1 MKVFVPHRLEAE
13 HPLAFRVSP
22 ATLVFALFGS
32 LRHRDLATRANTQLW
47 RDKADRLEAASEH
60 QGDRL
65 PRVAPSAPQAGV
77 IKELSLQTS
86 TAGNVE
92 SDDLELETETETE
105 AGTIT
110 FADLGLGEISLRS
123 LERAGFTTP
132 SPIQAG
138 LIPAALEGRD
148 CLGNAPTGTGKT
160 AAFLLPILE
169 KIDERERRPQVLIL
183 APTRELAHQIGTEFG
198 RLSFGR
204 RSFAVAVVGGESI
217 IRQQRMLGQGCQ
229 VVIATPGRLMDLMS
243 RNAIR
248 LDKVKTVILD
258 EADQMLDIGFRP
270 AVEEILR
277 SVPEG
282 RQTLLLSATMPKEVR
297 ELAQIFLK
305 DAVDVRLIKDNEDAT
320 IPAIRQ
326 AYIMVANDRKFD
338 LLIGLIRREEPG
350 RAIVFC
356 RTKRGADRVGMLLRQ
371 EGFKAD
377 TMHGNL
383 SQAQRNRVLHGFRLG
398 RLSILVATDV
408 VGRGIDVRGVTHV
421 INFDLPEDP
430 EHYVHRIGR
439 TGRMGSDGAAFS
451 LVIPDQGKMLDQIER
466 AISRELDSD
475 VVDGIPAPPRPFFR
489 PQRPAP
495 GGRRGPARGG
505 RPFHPPRRGGNGNG
519 NNNGGGQSYG
529 GGGPLKGRRDRSTSG
544 AGR

>member
-1 MKVFVPHRLEAE
+1 M
-13 HPLAFRVSP
+13 
-22 ATLVFALFGS
+22 
-32 LRHRDLATRANTQLW
+32 
-47 RDKADRLEAASEH
+47 
-60 QGDRL
+60 
-65 PRVAPSAPQAGV
+65 
-77 IKELSLQTS
+77 QT
-86 TAGNVE
+86 TTE
-92 SDDLELETETETE
+92 ETMPTENEIEITTE
-105 AGTIT
+105 ADGPT
-110 FADLGLGEISLRS
+110 FAGMGLGEISLRS
-123 LERAGFTTP
+123 LDRAGFKAP

-138 LIPAALEGRD
+138 LIPAALAGRD

-169 KIDERERRPQVLIL
+169 KVDERERRPQALIL
-183 APTRELAHQIGTEFG
+183 APTRELVTQIGREFE
-198 RLSFGR
+198 RLSYGR
-204 RSFAVAVVGGESI
+204 RTYAVAVVGGESI
-217 IRQQRMLGQGCQ
+217 VRQQRMLGQGCQ
-229 VVIATPGRLMDLMS
+229 VVVATPGRLMDLMA
-243 RNAIR
+243 RHAIR
-248 LDKVKTVILD
+248 LDKVKIVVLD

-277 SVPEG
+277 SVPQEG

-297 ELAQIFLK
+297 ELANTYLT
-305 DAVDVRLIKDNEDAT
+305 DPVDVRLIHENEDAT
-320 IPAIRQ
+320 IPAIKQSYLMVQ
-326 AYIMVANDRKFD
+326 ADRKFD
-338 LLIGLIRREEPG
+338 LLIGLIRREEPP

-383 SQAQRNRVLHGFRLG
+383 SQAQRNRVLQGFRLG

-451 LVIPDQGKMLDQIER
+451 LVCPDQAKILDQIER
-466 AISRELDSD
+466 AITRELEADA
-475 VVDGIPAPPRPFFR
+475 VDGIPAPPRPFFR

-505 RPFHPPRRGGNGNG
+505 RPFHPPRR
-519 NNNGGGQSYG
+519 NGGGGGGNHGGGGSSYGGG
-529 GGGPLKGRRDRSTSG
+529 GGGPLKNRRKPQGVSR
-544 AGR
+544 

>member
-1 MKVFVPHRLEAE
+1 MQTTTEEKVPTEN
-13 HPLAFRVSP
+13 
-22 ATLVFALFGS
+22 AT
-32 LRHRDLATRANTQLW
+32 
-47 RDKADRLEAASEH
+47 E
-60 QGDRL
+60 
-65 PRVAPSAPQAGV
+65 
-77 IKELSLQTS
+77 
-86 TAGNVE
+86 
-92 SDDLELETETETE
+92 ETNDTL
-105 AGTIT
+105 T
-110 FADLGLGEISLRS
+110 FAGLGLGEVTLRA
-123 LERAGFTTP
+123 LDRAGFKTP
-132 SPIQAG
+132 SPIQER
-138 LIPAALEGRD
+138 LVPAALAGRD

-169 KIDERERRPQVLIL
+169 KIDERERRPTALIL
-183 APTRELAHQIGTEFG
+183 APTRELVTQIGREFE
-198 RLSFGR
+198 RLSYGR
-204 RSFAVAVVGGESI
+204 RAFAVAVVGGESI
-217 IRQQRMLGQGCQ
+217 VRQQRMLGQGCQ
-229 VVIATPGRLMDLMS
+229 VVVATPGRLMDLMA
-243 RNAIR
+243 RHAIR
-248 LDKVKTVILD
+248 LDKVKIVVLD

-277 SVPEG
+277 AVPQQG

-297 ELAQIFLK
+297 ELANTYLN
-305 DAVDVRLIKDNEDAT
+305 DPEDVRLIHENEDAT

-326 AYIMVANDRKFD
+326 SYLMVAADRKFE
-338 LLIGLIRREEPG
+338 LLIGLIRREEPP

-356 RTKRGADRVGMLLRQ
+356 RTKRGADRVGLLLRQ

-383 SQAQRNRVLHGFRLG
+383 SQAQRNRVLQGFRLG

-451 LVIPDQGKMLDQIER
+451 LVCPDQSKMLDQIER
-466 AISRELDSD
+466 AITRELEADQ
-475 VVDGIPAPPRPFFR
+475 VAGIPAPPRQVFR

-495 GGRRGPARGG
+495 GRRGPARGG
-505 RPFHPPRRGGNGNG
+505 RPFHPPRR
-519 NNNGGGQSYG
+519 NGGGGGGGNYGGG
-529 GGGPLKGRRDRSTSG
+529 GGGPLKRRDRTPTG

>member
-1 MKVFVPHRLEAE
+1 VF
-13 HPLAFRVSP
+13 
-22 ATLVFALFGS
+22 
-32 LRHRDLATRANTQLW
+32 
-47 RDKADRLEAASEH
+47 
-60 QGDRL
+60 
-65 PRVAPSAPQAGV
+65 
-77 IKELSLQTS
+77 KELSLQTTTAETEMS
-86 TAGNVE
+86 T
-92 SDDLELETETETE
+92 TETETLSF
-105 AGTIT
+105 AG
-110 FADLGLGEISLRS
+110 LGLSEVTLRAVD
-123 LERAGFTTP
+123 RAGYKDP
-132 SPIQAG
+132 SPIQSR
-138 LIPAALEGRD
+138 LIPAALAGRD

-169 KIDERERRPQVLIL
+169 KIDERERRPQALIL
-183 APTRELAHQIGTEFG
+183 APTRELVTQISREFE
-198 RLSFGR
+198 RLSAGR
-204 RSFAVAVVGGESI
+204 RAYAVAVVGGESI
-217 IRQQRMLGQGCQ
+217 VRQQRMLGQGCQ
-229 VVIATPGRLMDLMS
+229 VVVATPGRLMDLMG
-243 RNAIR
+243 RHAIR
-248 LDKVKTVILD
+248 LDKVKIVVLD

-277 SVPEG
+277 AIPDG

-297 ELAQIFLK
+297 DLAGTYLN
-305 DAVDVRLIKDNEDAT
+305 DPEDVRLIPENEDAT

-326 AYIMVANDRKFD
+326 SYLMVAADRKFD
-338 LLIGLIRREEPG
+338 LLIGLIRREEPP

-356 RTKRGADRVGMLLRQ
+356 RTKRGADRVGLLLRQ

-383 SQAQRNRVLHGFRLG
+383 SQAQRNRVLQGFRLG

-451 LVIPDQGKMLDQIER
+451 LVIPDQAKMLDQIEK
-466 AISRELDSD
+466 AITRELEADQ
-475 VVDGIPAPPRPFFR
+475 VDGIPAPPRPFFR

-495 GGRRGPARGG
+495 GRRGPARGG
-505 RPFHPPRRGGNGNG
+505 RPFHPPRR
-519 NNNGGGQSYG
+519 NGGGNF
-529 GGGPLKGRRDRSTSG
+529 GGGPRNNRRTPQG

>member
-1 MKVFVPHRLEAE
+1 M
-13 HPLAFRVSP
+13 
-22 ATLVFALFGS
+22 
-32 LRHRDLATRANTQLW
+32 
-47 RDKADRLEAASEH
+47 
-60 QGDRL
+60 
-65 PRVAPSAPQAGV
+65 
-77 IKELSLQTS
+77 QTS

-92 SDDLELETETETE
+92 NEELEVETETDTE
-105 AGTIT
+105 SGEGTIS
-110 FADLGLGEISLRS
+110 FADLGLDEITVRS
-123 LERAGFTTP
+123 LDRAGFNTP
-132 SPIQAG
+132 SPIQAR

-160 AAFLLPILE
+160 AAFLLPVLE
-169 KIDERERRPQVLIL
+169 KLDERERRPQVLIL

-270 AVEEILR
+270 AVEEIL
-277 SVPEG
+277 SAVPEG

-297 ELAQIFLK
+297 DLAGTYLK
-305 DAVDVRLIKDNEDAT
+305 DPVDVRLIKDNEDAT

-326 AYIMVANDRKFD
+326 SYIMVQADRKFE

-356 RTKRGADRVGMLLRQ
+356 RTKRGADRVGLLLRQ

-439 TGRMGSDGAAFS
+439 TGRMGTDGAAFS

-466 AISRELDSD
+466 AISRELEADA
-475 VVDGIPAPPRPFFR
+475 VVGIFAPPRPFFR
-489 PQRPAP
+489 PQRPAS

-505 RPFHPPRRGGNGNG
+505 RPFQPGRGRGGSGHGHGHG
-519 NNNGGGQSYG
+519 NNSGGHGYNG

>member
-1 MKVFVPHRLEAE
+1 MQTTTAENVPTEE
-13 HPLAFRVSP
+13 INEE
-22 ATLVFALFGS
+22 TDS
-32 LRHRDLATRANTQLW
+32 L
-47 RDKADRLEAASEH
+47 
-60 QGDRL
+60 
-65 PRVAPSAPQAGV
+65 
-77 IKELSLQTS
+77 
-86 TAGNVE
+86 
-92 SDDLELETETETE
+92 
-105 AGTIT
+105 T
-110 FADLGLGEISLRS
+110 FAGLGLSEITLQA
-123 LERAGFTTP
+123 LERAGFKSP

-138 LIPAALEGRD
+138 LVPAAMAGRD

-169 KIDERERRPQVLIL
+169 KLDERERRPSALIL
-183 APTRELAHQIGTEFG
+183 APTRELVTQIGREFE
-198 RLSFGR
+198 RLCHGR
-204 RSFAVAVVGGESI
+204 RAYAVAVVGGESI
-217 IRQQRMLGQGCQ
+217 VRQQRMLGQGCQ
-229 VVIATPGRLMDLMS
+229 VVVATPGRLMDLMA
-243 RNAIR
+243 RHAIR
-248 LDKVKTVILD
+248 LDKVKIVVLD

-277 SVPEG
+277 AVPEG

-297 ELAQIFLK
+297 ELANTYLT
-305 DAVDVRLIKDNEDAT
+305 DPEDVRLIHENEDAT

-326 AYIMVANDRKFD
+326 SYLMVAADRKFD
-338 LLIGLIRREEPG
+338 LLIGLIRREEPP

-356 RTKRGADRVGMLLRQ
+356 RTKRGADRVGQLLRQ

-383 SQAQRNRVLHGFRLG
+383 SQAQRNRVLQGFRLG

-451 LVIPDQGKMLDQIER
+451 LVCPDQSKMLDQIER
-466 AISRELDSD
+466 AITRELEADQIA
-475 VVDGIPAPPRPFFR
+475 GIPAPPRQVFR
-489 PQRPAP
+489 PQRPAA

-505 RPFHPPRRGGNGNG
+505 RPFHPPRR
-519 NNNGGGQSYG
+519 NGGGHGGGGGGNQGGGNQYGGG
-529 GGGPLKGRRDRSTSG
+529 GGGPLKRRTPTG

>member
-1 MKVFVPHRLEAE
+1 MQTTTAE
-13 HPLAFRVSP
+13 NVS
-22 ATLVFALFGS
+22 TE
-32 LRHRDLATRANTQLW
+32 DTTEDN
-47 RDKADRLEAASEH
+47 
-60 QGDRL
+60 
-65 PRVAPSAPQAGV
+65 
-77 IKELSLQTS
+77 
-86 TAGNVE
+86 NNN
-92 SDDLELETETETE
+92 ETP
-105 AGTIT
+105 T
-110 FADLGLGEISLRS
+110 FAGLGLGEISLRS
-123 LERAGFTTP
+123 LDRAGFKTP

-138 LIPAALEGRD
+138 LIPAALAGRD

-169 KIDERERRPQVLIL
+169 KIDERERRPQALIL
-183 APTRELAHQIGTEFG
+183 APTRELVTQISREFE
-198 RLSFGR
+198 RLSYGR
-204 RSFAVAVVGGESI
+204 RAFAVAVVGGESI
-217 IRQQRMLGQGCQ
+217 VRQQRMLGQGCQ
-229 VVIATPGRLMDLMS
+229 VVVATPGRLMDLMA
-243 RNAIR
+243 RHAIR
-248 LDKVKTVILD
+248 LDKVKVVVLD

-277 SVPEG
+277 AIPQQG

-297 ELAQIFLK
+297 ELANTYLN
-305 DAVDVRLIKDNEDAT
+305 DPEDVRLIHENEDAT

-326 AYIMVANDRKFD
+326 SYLMVAADRKFE
-338 LLIGLIRREEPG
+338 LLIGLIRREEPP

-356 RTKRGADRVGMLLRQ
+356 RTKRGADRVGLLLRQ

-383 SQAQRNRVLHGFRLG
+383 SQAQRNRVLQGFRLG

-451 LVIPDQGKMLDQIER
+451 LVCPEQAKMLDQIER
-466 AISRELDSD
+466 AITRELEADQ
-475 VVDGIPAPPRPFFR
+475 VAGIPAPPRPFFR

-495 GGRRGPARGG
+495 GSRRGPARGG
-505 RPFHPPRRGGNGNG
+505 RPFHPPRR
-519 NNNGGGQSYG
+519 NGGGNYGGGGGNYGGG
-529 GGGPLKGRRDRSTSG
+529 GGGPLKRRDRTPTG

>member
-1 MKVFVPHRLEAE
+1 M
-13 HPLAFRVSP
+13 
-22 ATLVFALFGS
+22 
-32 LRHRDLATRANTQLW
+32 
-47 RDKADRLEAASEH
+47 
-60 QGDRL
+60 
-65 PRVAPSAPQAGV
+65 
-77 IKELSLQTS
+77 QT
-86 TAGNVE
+86 T
-92 SDDLELETETETE
+92 TEVTEPTIHE
-105 AGTIT
+105 NETIT
-110 FADLGLGEISLRS
+110 FAGMGLSEVTLRA
-123 LERAGFTTP
+123 LDRAGFKDP
-132 SPIQAG
+132 SPIQSK
-138 LIPAALEGRD
+138 LVPAALAGRD

-169 KIDERERRPQVLIL
+169 KIDERERRPQALIL
-183 APTRELAHQIGTEFG
+183 APTRELVTQIGREFE
-198 RLSFGR
+198 RLCFGR
-204 RSFAVAVVGGESI
+204 RAYAVAVVGGESI
-217 IRQQRMLGQGCQ
+217 VRQQRMLGQGCQ
-229 VVIATPGRLMDLMS
+229 VVVATPGRLMDLMG

-248 LDKVKTVILD
+248 LDKVKIVVLD

-277 SVPEG
+277 AIPDG

-297 ELAQIFLK
+297 ELANTYLT
-305 DAVDVRLIKDNEDAT
+305 DPEDVRLIHENEDAT

-326 AYIMVANDRKFD
+326 SYLMVAADRKFD
-338 LLIGLIRREEPG
+338 LLIGLIRREEPP
-350 RAIVFC
+350 RAIIFC

-371 EGFKAD
+371 EGFRAD

-383 SQAQRNRVLHGFRLG
+383 SQAQRNRVLQGFRLG
-398 RLSILVATDV
+398 RLSLLVATDV

-451 LVIPDQGKMLDQIER
+451 LVCPDQAKMLDQIER
-466 AISRELDSD
+466 AITRELEADT
-475 VVDGIPAPPRPFFR
+475 VDGIPAPPRPFFR

-505 RPFHPPRRGGNGNG
+505 RPFHPPRR
-519 NNNGGGQSYG
+519 NGGGHGGGHG
-529 GGGPLKGRRDRSTSG
+529 GGGGNFGGGPRGRRDRTPTG